1 MAADDSVLE
10 QLKTPPHS
18 REAEQSLLGGL
29 LLDAQTWDQ
38 VAEMVTKEDFYLP
51 EHRLIFEAMSRV
63 NERSH
68 PLDVLIFLSS
78 LT

>member
-1 MAADDSVLE
+1 MVEAPSTEYYAGPLGETMATEDSALE

-38 VAEMVTKEDFYLP
+38 ISGMVTKEDFYLP
-51 EHRLIFEAMSRV
+51 QH
-63 NERSH
+63 
-68 PLDVLIFLSS
+68 
-78 LT
+78 